1 MSRIILYAL
10 NFIRRDIWLM
20 DTARLTST
28 RRNLVSVLRRLYLSV
43 RQYKEVNC
51 SIWAYSL
58 TTVTLISL
66 IPILAFSF
74 SILKGFGGHK
84 SIHNQFIEPS
94 LDRWLGE
101 RDAPELRNL
110 ANQIVGFV
118 EDTDLSSLGVAG
130 LVVVLFAVIR
140 LLGSVETV
148 FNALWR
154 IRNSRSLIR
163 KLTDYLGVVV
173 TIPLV
178 LFVSVP
184 TLTSLQLNL
193 VSEFPLLSTW
203 GVSFL
208 IFCVVWFGFTLMYQ
222 IMPNAQIRIRSSMN
236 GGFLGAFLWIL
247 VYYAHINLQV
257 GVASYNALYA
267 GFSAVPI
274 FIGWVYFSWSSI
286 LIGAAFAASIQIEDE
301 HKNTVIRKNLDFLRR
316 EELAL
321 TLSLELANS
330 FCNNKGAVSIQQ
342 LAQKVD
348 EEEAALSVVLHD
360 LQNSGI
366 VEKTENNRYL
376 LARYPEN
383 IDSFIILESMKEKI
397 RDLDRD
403 VSMNIEDIN
412 IHNPSSE
419 SNLENE
425 DREEQEEDK
434 IHSTFIR
441 SFAQVHIQTY
451 QIQSRQTTANYSLR
465 DLLQDYQKQKQ
476 DIHQCIKK
484 TRSQLRVVSG
494 ENTSREDQKYL
505 TTLEV
510 EETEKE
516 GREKEERDDNLEL
529 NIKNLLSPEDGED
542 SEDASSLRTNK

>member
-1 MSRIILYAL
+1 MSRIFLFAL

-28 RRNLVSVLRRLYLSV
+28 KRKLIFVLRRLYLSV

-84 SIHNQFIEPS
+84 SIHSQFIEPS

-110 ANQIVGFV
+110 ADQIVRFV

-140 LLGSVETV
+140 LLGSVESV
-148 FNALWR
+148 FNALWH
-154 IRNSRSLIR
+154 IQSSRSLIR

-178 LFVSVP
+178 LFISVP
-184 TLTSLQLNL
+184 TLTSLQLMQVNEYP
-193 VSEFPLLSTW
+193 VLSQW
-203 GVSFL
+203 GFSFL
-208 IFCVVWFGFTLMYQ
+208 IFAVVWFGFTLMYQ

-236 GGFLGAFLWIL
+236 GGFLGALLWIF
-247 VYYAHINLQV
+247 VYYSHIKLQV

-274 FIGWVYFSWSSI
+274 FIGWVYFSWSSV
-286 LIGAAFAASIQIEDE
+286 LIGAAFAASIQIEEE

-321 TLSLELANS
+321 TLSLELADS
-330 FCNNKGAVSIQQ
+330 FCSNKGSVSIQD
-342 LAQKVD
+342 LAEKMD

-360 LQNSGI
+360 LQRNGI
-366 VEKTENNRYL
+366 VEKTEADCYL
-376 LARYPEN
+376 LSRYPEN

-397 RDLDRD
+397 RDLDKD
-403 VSMNIEDIN
+403 VSMKTEMETTAFQKSLETQELQKIN
-412 IHNPSSE
+412 SI
-419 SNLENE
+419 
-425 DREEQEEDK
+425 
-434 IHSTFIR
+434 FIR
-441 SFAQVHIQTY
+441 SFAQDQIQSY
-451 QIQSRQTTANYSLR
+451 QIQSRQTTANYSLK
-465 DLLQDYQKQKQ
+465 DLLLEYKKQKREVHNNIEMAKNQ
-476 DIHQCIKK
+476 IEEAQLENNELSKK
-484 TRSQLRVVSG
+484 NNDVEIFEQENPNLSQTQ
-494 ENTSREDQKYL
+494 E
-505 TTLEV
+505 
-510 EETEKE
+510 
-516 GREKEERDDNLEL
+516 
-529 NIKNLLSPEDGED
+529 PE
-542 SEDASSLRTNK
+542 SMLAIQTNK